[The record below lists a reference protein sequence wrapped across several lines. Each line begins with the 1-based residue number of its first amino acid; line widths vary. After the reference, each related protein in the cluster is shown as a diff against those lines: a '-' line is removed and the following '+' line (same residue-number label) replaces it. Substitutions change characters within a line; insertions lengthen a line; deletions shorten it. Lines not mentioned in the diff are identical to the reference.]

1 MDGIGEQALKAADPK
16 APDQRL
22 IRTETIRR
30 GTDPAPV
37 QKTEENMINIAI
49 DGPAGAGKSTI
60 AKKVAAEKNYIYVD
74 TGAMYRAMA
83 LYLLRSGIDRED
95 AAAISAACGKPEIT
109 IEYRD
114 GIQVVL
120 LDGENVNEF
129 LSTVRLYEND
139 NPEGDLAAFLEELA
153 LYSDCQRGRQ
163 SGQKIQGTD
172 RKG

>member
-109 IEYRD
+109 I
-114 GIQVVL
+114 
-120 LDGENVNEF
+120 
-129 LSTVRLYEND
+129 
-139 NPEGDLAAFLEELA
+139 
-153 LYSDCQRGRQ
+153 
-163 SGQKIQGTD
+163 
-172 RKG
+172 